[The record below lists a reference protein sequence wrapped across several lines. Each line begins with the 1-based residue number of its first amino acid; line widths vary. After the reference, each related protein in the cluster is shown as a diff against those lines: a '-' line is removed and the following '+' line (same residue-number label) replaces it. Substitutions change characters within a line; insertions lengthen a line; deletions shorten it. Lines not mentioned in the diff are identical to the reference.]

1 MKIKWNAKYNTISVY
16 TVLTFTTCLIVYTV
30 IFNFTIVGD
39 AIKSLFTV
47 LAPIIWGLV
56 VAYVLNPIMMWIEL
70 RIKGLTERKKPM
82 PKLTRTISLLIT
94 MILFLATAA
103 ALCSIILPQV
113 IDSIMGIFNN
123 IGAYINNFEKWIDG
137 VLERY
142 PKLLTIVNDQI
153 QNIEDAIME
162 FVNNIVPKIG
172 DIMLKLTDS
181 TMSLLVSIKDLLI
194 GIIVAVYLLFDKEH
208 FQAQLKK
215 IVNAILPTRAARG
228 FMRVCAQT
236 NASIS
241 GFISG
246 KIIDSIII
254 GILCFICMSVMKLDF
269 AVLISVIVTVTN
281 VIPFFGPFIGA
292 IPSAILLL
300 VSTPKQ
306 VIPFLILI
314 FILQQ
319 LDGNVIGPKILGQSI
334 GISSFWV
341 LFSILV
347 GGGFFGFAGMI
358 LGVPIFA
365 VIYSLINEY
374 ISYLLEKKK
383 LSTVTADYYPEP
395 PILINKKKKSK
406 SKAKTEKSE
415 SSEES
420 ENKDE

>member
-1 MKIKWNAKYNTISVY
+1 MKIRWNAKYNTISVY
-16 TVLTFTTCLIVYTV
+16 TVLTFAACLIVYTV
-30 IFNFTIVGD
+30 IFNFTVVGD
-39 AIKSLFTV
+39 GIRSLFTV
-47 LAPIIWGLV
+47 LAPIVWGLII
-56 VAYVLNPIMMWIEL
+56 AYILNPIMMWIEL
-70 RIKGLTERKKPM
+70 RIKGLTERKKPK

-94 MILFLATAA
+94 MIAFFATAA

-113 IDSIMGIFNN
+113 IDSVMGIFNN
-123 IGAYINNFEKWIDG
+123 IGVYINNFEKWIDG

-142 PKLLTIVNDQI
+142 PKVLIIVNDQI
-153 QNIEDAIME
+153 QNIEDALME

-181 TMSLLVSIKDLLI
+181 TMSLIVSIKDLLI

-215 IVNAILPTRAARG
+215 IVNAVLPKRAARG

-241 GFISG
+241 GFMSG

-269 AVLISVIVTVTN
+269 TVLISVIVTITN

-292 IPSAILLL
+292 VPSAILLL
-300 VSTPKQ
+300 VSSPKQ

-314 FILQQ
+314 FVLQQ

-341 LFSILV
+341 LFSILI
-347 GGGFFGFAGMI
+347 GGGLFGFAGMI

-374 ISYLLEKKK
+374 ISYLLEKKN
-383 LSTVTADYYPEP
+383 LSTVTADYSPDP
-395 PILINKKKKSK
+395 PILITKKKKSK
-406 SKAKTEKSE
+406 SKKEAEKSE
-415 SSEES
+415 SSGEKEK
-420 ENKDE
+420 E

>member
-16 TVLTFTTCLIVYTV
+16 TVLTFAACLIVYTV
-30 IFNFTIVGD
+30 IFNFTVLGD

-47 LAPIIWGLV
+47 LAPIVWGLV
-56 VAYVLNPIMMWIEL
+56 IAYILNPIMMWIEL
-70 RIKGLTERKKPM
+70 RIRGITERKKPL
-82 PKLTRTISLLIT
+82 PKLTRTISLLVT

-153 QNIEDAIME
+153 QNIEDALME

-181 TMSLLVSIKDLLI
+181 TMSLIVSIKDVLI
-194 GIIVAVYLLFDKEH
+194 GMIVAVYLLFDKEH

-215 IVNAILPTRAARG
+215 IVNAILPKRAARG

-241 GFISG
+241 GFMSG

-254 GILCFICMSVMKLDF
+254 GMLCFICMSIMKLDF

-314 FILQQ
+314 FIIQQ

-347 GGGFFGFAGMI
+347 GGGLFGFAGMI

-383 LSTVTADYYPEP
+383 LSTVTDDYRPDP
-395 PILINKKKKSK
+395 PILITKKKKP
-406 SKAKTEKSE
+406 KTKIEKSE
-415 SSEES
+415 SSDES
-420 ENKDE
+420 EDKSDI